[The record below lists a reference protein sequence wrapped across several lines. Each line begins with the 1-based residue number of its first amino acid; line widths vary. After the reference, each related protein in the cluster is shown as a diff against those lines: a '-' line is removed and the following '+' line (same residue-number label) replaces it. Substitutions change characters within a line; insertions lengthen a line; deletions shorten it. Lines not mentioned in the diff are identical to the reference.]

1 MKYYLLVIILFQLSW
16 AHSQVDISIDSL
28 ELLIRNNLWDKPK
41 IAQDYADQYIQLAS
55 NQDDIAIKARGQNF
69 KGLTHYALGNYIQA
83 VQYYL
88 KSYEL
93 IKQTDDKRYEGIL
106 LNNIGAAYRVREKP
120 DETEIYYKKALDV
133 FNEINDTLWI
143 ANVTNNLAIVLNAKL
158 EFSEAEKYFL
168 QARERYQQL
177 QDSASLNTLA
187 VNIGSLYTDMEEW
200 DKVQENIDIFF
211 RSNPPVNDLYVY
223 GKHLLARK
231 AMNNGAYAES
241 EAILQETIRITE
253 EKGLSHA
260 GLNAKSL
267 YYQLQKLVGNDRNT
281 LLAYEDYVA
290 QKDSIFSKEKDEQ
303 LTEMLEKY
311 ESLEKEAE
319 IDKLALADELNQ
331 TQISRQ
337 RMGLLAA
344 LSGLGLLGFFFYRLR
359 QKNQRIQ
366 KQDQEKEVLLKEIH
380 HRVKNNLQ
388 VISSLLG
395 LQGLSIKDAKAKA
408 AIQEGRSRVHSMS
421 LIHQSLYKKDNLT
434 GIEMKPYLE
443 SLIHDLIDTYNYRD
457 IAIQSDIIC
466 DDITLDVETVV
477 PIGLIINELVTNSV
491 KYAFEDRERG
501 TITTTLNKVD
511 QQLKLRVKDNG
522 IGLNSD
528 QLKVKEETFG
538 HSLIRAFRDKLD
550 ADVNISSNNG
560 TQVELIIRSYKLL

>member
-457 IAIQSDIIC
+457 ISIQSDIIC

>member
-1 MKYYLLVIILFQLSW
+1 MKYYLLVIILFQLSS

-457 IAIQSDIIC
+457 ISIQSDIIC

>member
-106 LNNIGAAYRVREKP
+106 LNNIGAAYQVREKP

-457 IAIQSDIIC
+457 ISIQSDIIC